1 MRRDYMTLVKFHEKY
16 PHLHKSLQ
24 ALKVECTNR
33 HSNGFGKHEVILE
46 RRQSEQAS
54 RPSLLISPDG
64 YFEWLEAQNDF
75 QARVVTTPR

>member
-1 MRRDYMTLVKFHEKY
+1 MRRDYMTLVKFHDRY

-33 HSNGFGKHEVILE
+33 HSNGFAKHEEILE
-46 RRQSEQAS
+46 RRQSPEAT
-54 RPSLLISPDG
+54 RGSLLISPDA

-75 QARVVTTPR
+75 KARGVTTPR

>member
-54 RPSLLISPDG
+54 
-64 YFEWLEAQNDF
+64 
-75 QARVVTTPR
+75 